1 MTSSRWWEYFVGI
14 LWIST
19 SVTAS
24 SGALGLSRP
33 GTHLESPP
41 GRNLVSLE
49 QIQGDPSRKTKCGAS
64 TSWLGARDSGATV
77 SFLSKIRTKIHT
89 TPGLRQVSQTWANT
103 FGMSKAYAEY
113 DKKIGITDS
122 GEPVPAAVT
131 QFSPTFDRTDL
142 AAYATDNYPN
152 AAMLVGHY
160 RQFQGSRPVRTAMPA
175 VYPGDLEEEPGFNDG
190 DENLGEFYDDDEE
203 EF

>member
-1 MTSSRWWEYFVGI
+1 V
-14 LWIST
+14 
-19 SVTAS
+19 A
-24 SGALGLSRP
+24 
-33 GTHLESPP
+33 
-41 GRNLVSLE
+41 
-49 QIQGDPSRKTKCGAS
+49 
-64 TSWLGARDSGATV
+64 V

-131 QFSPTFDRTDL
+131 QFSPQFDRTDL

-152 AAMLVGHY
+152 AAMLVSHY
-160 RQFQGSRPVRTAMPA
+160 RQFQGTRPVRTAMPA
-175 VYPGDLEEEPGFNDG
+175 VYPGDVEEYDQG
-190 DENLGEFYDDDEE
+190 DELDQVDEFDDEDFE
-203 EF
+203 